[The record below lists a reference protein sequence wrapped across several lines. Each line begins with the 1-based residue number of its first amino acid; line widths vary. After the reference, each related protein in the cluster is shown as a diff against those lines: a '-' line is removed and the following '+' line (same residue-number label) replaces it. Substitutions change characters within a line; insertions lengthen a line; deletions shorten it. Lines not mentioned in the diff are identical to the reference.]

1 MFALILL
8 ANNRASAIA
17 LAIMDTFPTP
27 NQPMDSPIDDEP
39 ETLDK
44 PAQTETV
51 KNTKGFRIDGKNFI
65 LTFPQCVVKK
75 EVAIQRI
82 ENKFQQELKG
92 YIVCEEAHA
101 DGTPHLHVFL
111 SFHKRRN
118 IRQPDYFDFI
128 ADKHGNYQVCRSAKN
143 SIQYVTKAGNYIA
156 KGVDVEQV
164 KKEKTSDKVARL
176 IDEGKTLAEVKE
188 EESGYFLMNK
198 RKIED
203 YATWIE

>member
-143 SIQYVTKAGNYIA
+143 SIQDY
-156 KGVDVEQV
+156 
-164 KKEKTSDKVARL
+164 TSC
-176 IDEGKTLAEVKE
+176 T
-188 EESGYFLMNK
+188 
-198 RKIED
+198 
-203 YATWIE
+203 